1 MSQPGSPLSSPTKV
15 KKQKVS
21 GTLIGSRVA
30 LLLLTHISY
39 ASFASRSGEKASN
52 VHHLHA
58 CANSGQNAP
67 GAKSQSKIPSRLR
80 ESSTASF
87 LEPEATV
94 ASPGSRS
101 SSPGTAATPSSS
113 VLGSAKPNGTGGG
126 VGEKR
131 VPGRIPSPPRPPPV
145 VTRRPETDYL
155 VGKHALLCG
164 AYLRIT
170 AIMRLD
176 VEGDETGSSTDT
188 GTE

>member
-1 MSQPGSPLSSPTKV
+1 MLSQPGSPLSSPTRV
-15 KKQKVS
+15 KKQKMS
-21 GTLIGSRVA
+21 GMLIDSRIAYRLVIA
-30 LLLLTHISY
+30 DITIRHS
-39 ASFASRSGEKASN
+39 SFASRSRKKNSD
-52 VHHLHA
+52 LYSLLT

-101 SSPGTAATPSSS
+101 SSPGTAATPTSS
-113 VLGSAKPNGTGGG
+113 VPGNAKPNGTVGGG

-131 VPGRIPSPPRPPPV
+131 VPGPPRPPPV

-155 VGKHALLCG
+155 VGEYVCCAVPIFG
-164 AYLRIT
+164 
-170 AIMRLD
+170 
-176 VEGDETGSSTDT
+176 
-188 GTE
+188 